1 MYFDIIGRPSYR
13 STDHAADFRRMV
25 RDRRQYPCR
34 DLVHLHAGYFRLVWL
49 PFFKLAERKQLET
62 EAAEENARR
71 NADTL
76 SDPIL

>member
-1 MYFDIIGRPSYR
+1 
-13 STDHAADFRRMV
+13 MV

-34 DLVHLHAGYFRLVWL
+34 DLVRLHAGYFRHGLAAV
-49 PFFKLAERKQLET
+49 FKLAERKQLET